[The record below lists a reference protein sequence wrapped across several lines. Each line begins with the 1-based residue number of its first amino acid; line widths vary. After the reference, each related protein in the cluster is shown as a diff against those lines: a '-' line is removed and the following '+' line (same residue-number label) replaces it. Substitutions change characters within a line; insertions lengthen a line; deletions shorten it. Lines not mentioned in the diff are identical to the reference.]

1 MLDVPISIFARMVN
15 PNLARRYLSRK
26 LSFKTTEEVKEEV
39 TASLA
44 ALKEISADAAG
55 VAVLSKLD
63 GILPL
68 KERTKKQH

>member
-1 MLDVPISIFARMVN
+1 M
-15 PNLARRYLSRK
+15 
-26 LSFKTTEEVKEEV
+26 SFKTTEEVKEEEEEV

-63 GILPL
+63 GIVTL
-68 KERTKKQH
+68 KEERKTALKAFLCKKNHDFGNS